1 MSLTEQITDTFSEVK
16 KDMTKPGMC
25 NVFRLGVLW
34 VILYVIVASLIIV
47 LALSYMPQ
55 TFSVAEDTLYITLGS
70 GSDDGIADIDL
81 RFMNPMWSLYC
92 LDAIILILIA
102 YFTRQ
107 SIRYKAIVKTW
118 KAFYDEHHP
127 QNT

>member
-16 KDMTKPGMC
+16 KDMTKPGMS

-34 VILYVIVASLIIV
+34 AILYLIIASLIIV
-47 LALSYMPQ
+47 LALSNIPH
-55 TFSVAEDTLYITLGS
+55 TFLVADDSCSV
-70 GSDDGIADIDL
+70 SDDGISDIDL
-81 RFMNPMWSLYC
+81 RFMNHMWSLYC

-118 KAFYDEHHP
+118 KTFYDEHHP

>member
-16 KDMTKPGMC
+16 KNMNKPGMS

-34 VILYVIVASLIIV
+34 VILYVIIASLIIV

-70 GSDDGIADIDL
+70 GSDDGTPDIDL
-81 RFMNPMWSLYC
+81 RFMNHMWSLYC
-92 LDAIILILIA
+92 LVKYAIRMRIMA
-102 YFTRQ
+102 SRQ
-107 SIRYKAIVKTW
+107 YK
-118 KAFYDEHHP
+118 DHM
-127 QNT
+127 